1 MYFKIS
7 KLHSWSKR
15 ADQVRRHNYAALPN
29 KKDGISMYF
38 FRNDY
43 SEGALPQVMEALNR
57 TNLCSTVGY
66 GLDPYCREAAEKI
79 RHRFQCPDAD
89 VHFLVGGT
97 QTNQTVI
104 AAALRPWEAAIAAD
118 TGHINVH
125 ETGAIEATGHKVCT
139 APHVNGKLTA
149 DAIRTVFA
157 AHGNGKDE
165 HMVAPKLVYIS
176 NATELGTVYTKKELE
191 DISHTCRELG
201 LYLFL
206 DGARLAPALTSP
218 GNKVT
223 PEDLA
228 DLCDAFYIG
237 GTKNGLLF
245 GEALIITRDSLK
257 GGFRH
262 AIKQRGGML
271 AKGRLL
277 GLQFSTI
284 LDDDLWLQA
293 GAHANEQAAR
303 LSAGLKDLGYDMVVD
318 SPTNQLFPILENG
331 QIARL
336 EQEFSFEHWA
346 AVSDTHTAVRF
357 VTSWATKPEAVDALL
372 AALRR

>member
-1 MYFKIS
+1 
-7 KLHSWSKR
+7 
-15 ADQVRRHNYAALPN
+15 
-29 KKDGISMYF
+29 
-38 FRNDY
+38 
-43 SEGALPQVMEALNR
+43 
-57 TNLCSTVGY
+57 
-66 GLDPYCREAAEKI
+66 
-79 RHRFQCPDAD
+79 
-89 VHFLVGGT
+89 
-97 QTNQTVI
+97 
-104 AAALRPWEAAIAAD
+104 
-118 TGHINVH
+118 
-125 ETGAIEATGHKVCT
+125 
-139 APHVNGKLTA
+139 
-149 DAIRTVFA
+149 
-157 AHGNGKDE
+157 
-165 HMVAPKLVYIS
+165 MVAPKLVYIS

-228 DLCDAFYIG
+228 DLCDAFYMG

-245 GEALIITRDSLK
+245 GEALVITRDSLK

-303 LSAGLKDLGYDMVVD
+303 LSAGLKELGYDMVVD
-318 SPTNQLFPILENG
+318 SPTNQLFPLLENG

-346 AVSDTHTAVRF
+346 PISDTHTAVRF